1 MTKQR
6 FCKRIYVKIERDNDL
21 EYMHASDSADDHA
34 EYGQQV
40 EVAEY
45 KLVRTIHLKTVV
57 KHKK

>member
-1 MTKQR
+1 MSKR
-6 FCKRIYVKIERDNDL
+6 FAKRIYVKIERDNDA
-21 EYMHASDSADDHA
+21 EYLHASECADDHA

-45 KLVRTIHLKTVV
+45 KLIRVIRLKTVV